1 MRKKQY
7 TIPTTICQSVESETL
22 MLTATAGRT
31 TKNQEAASGE
41 QGGNPLPHSGYA
53 SEGDVGAKK
62 SPFSF
67 DEYDSDWDD

>member
-7 TIPTTICQSVESETL
+7 TIPTTVCQSESETL
-22 MLTATAGRT
+22 MLTATTART
-31 TKNQEAASGE
+31 TTNQEASTGQ
-41 QGGNPLPHSGYA
+41 QGGSPIPQSGYA

-67 DEYDSDWDD
+67 EEYDSDWDD

>member
-1 MRKKQY
+1 
-7 TIPTTICQSVESETL
+7 
-22 MLTATAGRT
+22 MLTATAART
-31 TKNQEAASGE
+31 TTNQEASSGQ
-41 QGGNPLPHSGYA
+41 QGGAPIPQSGYA

>member
-7 TIPTTICQSVESETL
+7 TIPTTVCQSVESETL

-31 TKNQEAASGE
+31 TKNQEASSGQ
-41 QGGNPLPHSGYA
+41 QGGTPIPQSGYA

>member
-31 TKNQEAASGE
+31 TTNQEAATGQ
-41 QGGNPLPHSGYA
+41 QGGSSIPSNAYA
-53 SEGDVGAKK
+53 DENDVGAKE

-67 DEYDSDWDD
+67 DKYDSDWND

>member
-31 TKNQEAASGE
+31 TKNQEAASGQ
-41 QGGNPLPHSGYA
+41 QGGNPIPQSGYA
-53 SEGDVGAKK
+53 SEGDVGAKR

>member
-7 TIPTTICQSVESETL
+7 TIPTTVCQSVESETL
-22 MLTATAGRT
+22 MLTATTART
-31 TKNQEAASGE
+31 TTNQEASTGQ
-41 QGGNPLPHSGYA
+41 QGGNPIPQSGYA

>member
-1 MRKKQY
+1 MRKKLY
-7 TIPTTICQSVESETL
+7 ITPAIEYIGVESETL
-22 MLTATAGRT
+22 MLTATAART
-31 TKNQEAASGE
+31 TTNQEASTGQ
-41 QGGNPLPHSGYA
+41 QGGNPIPQSGYA

>member
-1 MRKKQY
+1 
-7 TIPTTICQSVESETL
+7 

-31 TKNQEAASGE
+31 TTNAEAASGQ
-41 QGGNPLPHSGYA
+41 QGGSPIPQSGYA

-67 DEYDSDWDD
+67 EEYDSDWDD

>member
-7 TIPTTICQSVESETL
+7 TIPTTVCQSVESETL
-22 MLTATAGRT
+22 MLTATAART
-31 TKNQEAASGE
+31 TTNQEAASGQ
-41 QGGNPLPHSGYA
+41 QGCTTIPQSGYDD
-53 SEGDVGAKK
+53 ENDVGAKK